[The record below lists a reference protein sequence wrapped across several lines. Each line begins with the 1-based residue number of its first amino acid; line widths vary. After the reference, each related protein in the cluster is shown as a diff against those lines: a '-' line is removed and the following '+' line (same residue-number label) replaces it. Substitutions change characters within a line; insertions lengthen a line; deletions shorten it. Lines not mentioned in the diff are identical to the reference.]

1 MATKIEEE
9 EHVVKLLLR
18 PVVKCVAMTL
28 LELLPCLL
36 GVSMCHFEAGETI
49 HFALIKIM
57 SLHFLHN
64 MVH

>member
-36 GVSMCHFEAGETI
+36 GVAMCHFEAVQGGS
-49 HFALIKIM
+49 
-57 SLHFLHN
+57 SLGSDLRTH
-64 MVH
+64 